1 MTDYAREYDVA
12 AAIPAFMQIL
22 ADWGRRGAEARAQLS
37 ADGRGRLDLAYG
49 ASPDE
54 TLDLFLPPSQAKAP
68 PLLVFL
74 HGGFWR
80 RLHKNDFAWLARPW
94 LDAGVAVAIV
104 NYGLAPATPLDE
116 IVAQTRRSLA
126 WLWHAAPAHG
136 HDRRRMVVSGH
147 SAGGQLAAM
156 ALATDWPGLDAALPG
171 DMIAAAITL
180 SPLVELAPLR
190 KVPFLQADLHLTDA
204 LVAGCS
210 PIRHA
215 PAHAAPI
222 LAAVGGRESDEFKR
236 QLKLLVEAWP
246 QCHSRIVPMPDDDH
260 LSICEA
266 FGRAGTPLHA
276 AALALLTAKR

>member
-1 MTDYAREYDVA
+1 
-12 AAIPAFMQIL
+12 
-22 ADWGRRGAEARAQLS
+22 
-37 ADGRGRLDLAYG
+37 
-49 ASPDE
+49 
-54 TLDLFLPPSQAKAP
+54 
-68 PLLVFL
+68 
-74 HGGFWR
+74 
-80 RLHKNDFAWLARPW
+80 
-94 LDAGVAVAIV
+94 
-104 NYGLAPATPLDE
+104 
-116 IVAQTRRSLA
+116 
-126 WLWHAAPAHG
+126 
-136 HDRRRMVVSGH
+136 MVVSGH

-266 FGRAGTPLHA
+266 FGRAGTLLHA
-276 AALALLTAKR
+276 AALALLTAKRQLAASLALRSNRDTPRKAISRRLAPTLVLAYSEWRAPRKTHKEEQ